1 MRRRHMSVGIACAIL
16 GLLIYISTVGL
27 ATPQNTWNG
36 ADNATLG
43 FGGIFVLTE
52 NTHTWRVQ
60 GLHSAAELVGLDLTI
75 PVQTPK
81 TEKDVHEYLKGDKL
95 EGHIDYVKATL
106 SYINLLQ
113 QFVDSGY
120 ETALFVEDDVDF
132 STMIKAQTSILA
144 DTLLTPETNTSDS
157 SDPYDKVNW
166 DVLWLGHYG
175 VEFTEQT
182 RISHYVDPHALPW
195 TALTSNFNNYYQQQ
209 RAVKSDSGSPMQQ
222 LAHDIAPLST
232 YAWATTRR
240 HALWLLEQ
248 VVSTR
253 AQKFDVYLHIQ
264 CRGLRQRC
272 VAPIPELMHH
282 HKVSGSKSIGKP
294 GVPSS
299 TEGLTWW
306 QSILSKRKTEGLDWW
321 RDATKHTYNIEW
333 SARCNAAGSGER
345 IGDKWQCLPK
355 DEHAEI

>member
-1 MRRRHMSVGIACAIL
+1 MCVGIACAIL
-16 GLLIYISTVGL
+16 GLLTYISTVGFD
-27 ATPQNTWNG
+27 TPQNAWNG

-60 GLHSAAELVGLDLTI
+60 GLDRASELVGLDLTV
-75 PVQTPK
+75 PVQRPK
-81 TEKDVHEYLKGDKL
+81 TEEDVHEYLKGDNL

-113 QFVDSGY
+113 QFVNSGY

-132 STMIKAQTSILA
+132 STMIKTQMSILA
-144 DTLLTPETNTSDS
+144 DELSTPETDTSDPA
-157 SDPYDKVNW
+157 DPYGKANW

-182 RISHYVDPHALPW
+182 QISHYADPHALPW
-195 TALTSNFNNYYQQQ
+195 TSLTSNFNNYYQQQ
-209 RAVKSDSGSPMQQ
+209 RAVSSESGSSKQQ
-222 LAHDIAPLST
+222 LARNIAPLST
-232 YAWATTRR
+232 YAWATTRG
-240 HALWLLEQ
+240 HAQRLLDEL
-248 VVSTR
+248 VSTR

-282 HKVSGSKSIGKP
+282 HKVSGSKSIGKL
-294 GVPSS
+294 GIPSS

-306 QSILSKRKTEGLDWW
+306 QGILSERKTEGLYWW

-333 SARCNAAGSGER
+333 SARCNAAKSGER
-345 IGDKWQCLPK
+345 LGDRWQCLPK

>member
-1 MRRRHMSVGIACAIL
+1 MCVGIACAIL
-16 GLLIYISTVGL
+16 GLLTYISTVGFD
-27 ATPQNTWNG
+27 TPQNAWNG

-60 GLHSAAELVGLDLTI
+60 GLDRASELVGLDLTV
-75 PVQTPK
+75 PVQRPK
-81 TEKDVHEYLKGDKL
+81 TEEDVHEYLKGDNL

-106 SYINLLQ
+106 SYISLLQ
-113 QFVDSGY
+113 RFVNSGY

-132 STMIKAQTSILA
+132 STMIKTQMSILA
-144 DTLLTPETNTSDS
+144 DELSTPETDTSDPA
-157 SDPYDKVNW
+157 DPYGKANW

-182 RISHYVDPHALPW
+182 QISHYADPHALPW
-195 TALTSNFNNYYQQQ
+195 TSLTSNFNNYYQQQ
-209 RAVKSDSGSPMQQ
+209 RAVSSESGSSKQQ
-222 LAHDIAPLST
+222 LARNIAPLST
-232 YAWATTRR
+232 YAWATTRG
-240 HALWLLEQ
+240 HAQRLLDEL
-248 VVSTR
+248 VSTR

-282 HKVSGSKSIGKP
+282 HKVSGSKSIGKL
-294 GVPSS
+294 GIPSS

-306 QSILSKRKTEGLDWW
+306 QGILSERKTEGLDWW

-333 SARCNAAGSGER
+333 SARCNAAKSGER
-345 IGDKWQCLPK
+345 LGDRWQCLPK